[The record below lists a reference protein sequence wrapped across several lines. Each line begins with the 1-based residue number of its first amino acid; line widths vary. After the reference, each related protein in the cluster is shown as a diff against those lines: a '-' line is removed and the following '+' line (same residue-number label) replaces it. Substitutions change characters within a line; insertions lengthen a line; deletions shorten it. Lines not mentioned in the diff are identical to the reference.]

1 MVLLYIVWKK
11 VTTNTYGE
19 QLDITLG
26 KNALRANPTGL
37 VRCLLTGDWLICT
50 KIALIRKIKGSL
62 LDSEKTDSEYNV

>member
-26 KNALRANPTGL
+26 NPTGL
-37 VRCLLTGDWLICT
+37 VRYLLAG
-50 KIALIRKIKGSL
+50 
-62 LDSEKTDSEYNV
+62 N

>member
-1 MVLLYIVWKK
+1 MILLYIVWKK

-26 KNALRANPTGL
+26 KNALRSNPTGL
-37 VRCLLTGDWLICT
+37 VRYLLAGDKLICT